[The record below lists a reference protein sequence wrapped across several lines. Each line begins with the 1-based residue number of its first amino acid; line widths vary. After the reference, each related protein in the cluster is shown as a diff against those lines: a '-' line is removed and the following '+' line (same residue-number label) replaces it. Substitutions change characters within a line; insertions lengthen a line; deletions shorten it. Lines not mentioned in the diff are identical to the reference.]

1 MWMGFDFG
9 VIYQALPFLWQGLQL
24 SFLLTLLAASGGIV
38 FGTVLAL
45 MRLSSRRGIYAAGT
59 TYVNFFRS
67 LPLILVIFWFYFVVP
82 MVLGRPVGSFY
93 SALIAFTLFEAS
105 YYAEIIRAGIQSIPR
120 GQYSAALATGLTR
133 RQTMQYVVLPQAFR
147 HMIPVL
153 ISQVI
158 ILFQDTSLVYV
169 VSLHD
174 FMTAASIVATEQ
186 NRLVEM
192 YSFAALV
199 YLAICSIGSQ
209 LVRHLQAKSYAIQ

>member
-1 MWMGFDFG
+1 MLAGFDFG
-9 VIYQALPFLWQGLQL
+9 VIYHSLPFLWQGLQL
-24 SFLLTLLAASGGIV
+24 SFLLTILAASGGIV
-38 FGTVLAL
+38 FGTLLAL
-45 MRLSSRRGIYAAGT
+45 MRLSPLRVVYAVGT

-67 LPLILVIFWFYFVVP
+67 LPLILVIFWFYFLVP
-82 MVLGRPVGSFY
+82 LIVGRPVGSFN
-93 SALIAFTLFEAS
+93 SALIAFMLFEAS
-105 YYAEIIRAGIQSIPR
+105 YYAEIIRAGIQSIPG

-133 RQTMQYVVLPQAFR
+133 RQAMQYVVLPQAFR

-174 FMTAASIVATEQ
+174 FMTASSIVATEQ

-199 YLAICSIGSQ
+199 YLAICSVGSQ
-209 LVRHLQAKSYAIQ
+209 LVRHLQSKRFAIQ